1 MPPNFSITCTV
12 PLKMTSDQ
20 PSLLVLAAG
29 MGSRYGGLKQLDP
42 VGPGGETLMD
52 YSIYDAKRAGFSRV
66 VFLIRREMREVFEEQ
81 VSRKYQGILEV
92 DYAYQDKD
100 DLPGDFAYPKGRE
113 KPWGTGHAVWA
124 AREALQGVPF
134 AVINADDFYGA
145 ETFTELM
152 KAFSSEPS
160 SEGILECAMVGFR
173 LSETLSEHGTVSRGI
188 CQTKDGYLQSVEEW
202 TQISGTDQVS
212 GKNPEGDILSLT
224 GEETASMNV
233 WAFPP
238 DAFSPL
244 GEGFSRFLESIP
256 DLLKSEFYLPVAV
269 DEWIRAGTGRASVR
283 PASCSW
289 MGVTY
294 KEDKPRVEQ
303 MIGDLVGAGDY
314 PDPLF

>member
-1 MPPNFSITCTV
+1 MPPNFSITCIV
-12 PLKMTSDQ
+12 PLKMTSDR

-100 DLPGDFAYPKGRE
+100 DLPDDFAYPEGRE

-160 SEGILECAMVGFR
+160 SEVILECAMVGFR

-188 CQTKDGYLQSVEEW
+188 CQTKGGYLQSVEEW
-202 TQISGTDQVS
+202 TEISGADQVS
-212 GKNPEGDILSLT
+212 GKNPDGEILSLT
-224 GEETASMNV
+224 GEETTSMNV

-244 GEGFSRFLESIP
+244 GEGFSRFLESISDP
-256 DLLKSEFYLPVAV
+256 LKSEFYLPAAV
-269 DEWIRAGTGRASVR
+269 DEWIRAGTGRVSVR

>member
-1 MPPNFSITCTV
+1 MPTNFSITCPV

-42 VGPGGETLMD
+42 VGPSGETLMD

-66 VFLIRREMREVFEEQ
+66 VFLIRREMREDFEDQ
-81 VSRKYQGILEV
+81 VGRKYQGILEV

-100 DLPGDFAYPKGRE
+100 DLPGGFVCPPGRD

-124 AREALQGVPF
+124 ARDALLGVPF

-152 KAFSSEPS
+152 KAFSDQS
-160 SEGILECAMVGFR
+160 SPEGMLECAMVGFR
-173 LSETLSEHGTVSRGI
+173 LSETLSKHGTVSRGI
-188 CQTKDGYLQSVEEW
+188 CQTENGYLQSVEEW
-202 TQISGTDQVS
+202 TEISQEAEIKGRNPA
-212 GKNPEGDILSLT
+212 GKVLSLT
-224 GEETASMNV
+224 GEETTSMNV

-238 DAFSPL
+238 HAFHPL
-244 GEGFSRFLESIP
+244 RLGFSRFLESMSDP
-256 DLLKSEFYLPVAV
+256 LKSEFYLPAAV
-269 DEWIRAGTGRASVR
+269 DEWIKEGSGRVSVR

-294 KEDKPRVEQ
+294 KEDRPRVEKL
-303 MIGDLVGAGDY
+303 ISTLVSEGVY
-314 PDPLF
+314 PSPLL

>member
-12 PLKMTSDQ
+12 PLKMTSDR

-100 DLPGDFAYPKGRE
+100 DLPDDFAYPEGRE

-160 SEGILECAMVGFR
+160 SEVILECAMVGFR

-202 TQISGTDQVS
+202 TEISGADEVS
-212 GKNPEGDILSLT
+212 GKNPDGDILSLT
-224 GEETASMNV
+224 GEETTSMNV

-244 GEGFSRFLESIP
+244 GEGFSRFLESISDP
-256 DLLKSEFYLPVAV
+256 LKSEFYLPAAV
-269 DEWIRAGTGRASVR
+269 DEWIRAGTGRVSVR
-283 PASCSW
+283 PTSCSW

>member
-1 MPPNFSITCTV
+1 MPPNFSITCPV

-42 VGPGGETLMD
+42 VGPSGETLMD

-66 VFLIRREMREVFEEQ
+66 VFLIRREMREDFEDQ
-81 VSRKYQGILEV
+81 VGRKYQGILEV

-100 DLPGDFAYPKGRE
+100 DLPGGFVCPPGRD

-124 AREALQGVPF
+124 ARDALLGVPF

-152 KAFSSEPS
+152 KVFSDQS
-160 SEGILECAMVGFR
+160 SPEGMLECAMVGFR
-173 LSETLSEHGTVSRGI
+173 LSETLSKHGTVSRGI
-188 CQTKDGYLQSVEEW
+188 CQTENGYLQSVEEW
-202 TQISGTDQVS
+202 TEISQEAEIKGRNPA
-212 GKNPEGDILSLT
+212 GKVLSLT
-224 GEETASMNV
+224 GEETTSMNV

-238 DAFSPL
+238 HAFPPL
-244 GEGFSRFLESIP
+244 RLGFSRFLESMP
-256 DLLKSEFYLPVAV
+256 DPLKSEFYLPAAV
-269 DEWIRAGTGRASVR
+269 DEWIKEGSGRVSVR

-294 KEDKPRVEQ
+294 KEDRPRVEKL
-303 MIGDLVGAGDY
+303 ISTLVSEGVY
-314 PDPLF
+314 PSPLL

>member
-66 VFLIRREMREVFEEQ
+66 VFLIRREMREIFEEQ

-100 DLPGDFAYPKGRE
+100 DLPADFAYPEGRE

-160 SEGILECAMVGFR
+160 SEVILECSMVGFR

-202 TQISGTDQVS
+202 TEISGTDQVS
-212 GKNPEGDILSLT
+212 GKNPAGDILSLT
-224 GEETASMNV
+224 GEETTSMNV
-233 WAFPP
+233 WAFPS

-244 GEGFSRFLESIP
+244 GEGFSCFLESMP
-256 DLLKSEFYLPVAV
+256 DPLTSEFYLPAAV
-269 DEWIRAGTGRASVR
+269 DEWIREGTGRVSVR

>member
-1 MPPNFSITCTV
+1 MPPNFSITCIV
-12 PLKMTSDQ
+12 PLKMTSDR

-100 DLPGDFAYPKGRE
+100 DLPGDFAYPEGRE

-134 AVINADDFYGA
+134 AVINADDFYGT

-173 LSETLSEHGTVSRGI
+173 LSETLSEHGSVSRGI
-188 CQTKDGYLQSVEEW
+188 CQTEDGYLQSVEEW
-202 TQISGTDQVS
+202 TEISGADQVS
-212 GKNPEGDILSLT
+212 GKNPDGDILSLT
-224 GEETASMNV
+224 GEETTSMNV

-238 DAFSPL
+238 AAFSPL

-256 DLLKSEFYLPVAV
+256 DPLKSEFYLPAAV
-269 DEWIRAGTGRASVR
+269 DEWIRTGTGRVSVR

-303 MIGDLVGAGDY
+303 MIADLVGAGDY
-314 PDPLF
+314 PDALF

>member
-1 MPPNFSITCTV
+1 
-12 PLKMTSDQ
+12 MTSDQ

-224 GEETASMNV
+224 GEETTSMNV

-269 DEWIRAGTGRASVR
+269 DEWIRAGTGRVSVR
-283 PASCSW
+283 SASCSW